1 MFFNSKIISLFL
13 AFVISFFTSAFIYI
27 SKNYS
32 GNFFVLPIIVF
43 VISFLLVFITLEYFV
58 FSQINEIYTLLEK
71 IKKKNYDIHINSNS
85 RTGKKKKRNELVEAG
100 NPLYLIKEEIAE
112 FAEAKQKEI
121 NELKK
126 LETFR
131 REFLADVSHELK
143 TPIFAAQGFVHTLI
157 DGAMYDV
164 EVRDRFLNK
173 AATSLDGLNVLVE
186 DLITISQLEIGE
198 IKMQYQNFDIA
209 KLSEDIYEQLEET
222 AKKRFVKLKF
232 YKYSPKSV
240 YVYADK
246 YRIGQ
251 VLTNLIVNAI
261 KYGKEKG
268 TVVIS
273 FIVENESVYAY
284 VKDDGPG
291 IEEKHLNRIFERFYR
306 IEKSR
311 SKDKGG
317 TGLGLSIVKHILEA
331 HESKITV
338 SSSLGEG
345 TVFSFKLVKG
355 KVINE
360 KG

>member
-1 MFFNSKIISLFL
+1 MLFNSKIISLLLGLAITIFTAILYFFL
-13 AFVISFFTSAFIYI
+13 EGDMERITIVSCITFISSTALI
-27 SKNYS
+27 
-32 GNFFVLPIIVF
+32 FFVLE
-43 VISFLLVFITLEYFV
+43 LFV
-58 FSQINEIYTLLEK
+58 FREIKQIYELLEK
-71 IKKKNYDIHINSNS
+71 IKRKDYNINVSHA
-85 RTGKKKKRNELVEAG
+85 NEDTS
-100 NPLYLIKEEIAE
+100 NPLILIKKEIGE
-112 FAEAKQKEI
+112 FAENKQKEI

-157 DGAMYDV
+157 DGAINDF
-164 EVRDRFLNK
+164 EVRDRFLSK

-198 IKMQYQNFDIA
+198 IKMQYSNFDIY
-209 KLSEDIYEQLEET
+209 KLSEDIFEQLENA
-222 AKKRFVKLKF
+222 AKERNVKLKF
-232 YKYSPKSV
+232 YKYSPKSS

-246 YRIGQ
+246 VRIGQ
-251 VLTNLIVNAI
+251 VMTNLIVNAV

-268 TVVIS
+268 TVLVS
-273 FIVENESVYAY
+273 FSIEGNEVFVS

-291 IEEKHLNRIFERFYR
+291 IEERHLKRIFERFYR

-317 TGLGLSIVKHILEA
+317 SGLGLAIVKHILEA
-331 HESKITV
+331 HHSKISV
-338 SSSLGEG
+338 YSKPGEG
-345 TVFSFKLVKG
+345 TIFSFMLKKG

-360 KG
+360 NG